1 MYKNVIKR
9 VCDLIL
15 ALLLLVLAFI
25 PMIIVAICIKIED
38 GGPII
43 YKSKRVGKNCKV
55 FNVYKFRSMKVDR
68 QELHSNLSHEQMVTK
83 VGKVIRK
90 TSLDELPQLINILK
104 GEMSFIGPRPW
115 IPEYYEWFTDEQ
127 KKRNNVLPGI
137 SGLAQVKGR
146 NGISIFKK
154 IEYDLY
160 YVEHIS
166 MWLDIKIVFETI
178 VQVFK
183 KTNAEISEQ
192 GIKEEISE
200 LKEQE
205 NISTEVEQKA
215 VS

>member
-127 KKRNNVLPGI
+127 KRRSNVLPGI

-192 GIKEEISE
+192 GIKEEITQ
-200 LKEQE
+200 KE
-205 NISTEVEQKA
+205 A
-215 VS
+215 V

>member
-43 YKSKRVGKNCKV
+43 YKSKRVGKNGKV

>member
-43 YKSKRVGKNCKV
+43 YKSKRVGKNCKI

>member
-43 YKSKRVGKNCKV
+43 YNSKRVGKNCKA
-55 FNVYKFRSMKVDR
+55 FNVYKFRSMKVNR

-127 KKRNNVLPGI
+127 KKRSNVLPGI

>member
-68 QELHSNLSHEQMVTK
+68 QELHSNLSHEQMVTR

-192 GIKEEISE
+192 GIKEEIKE
-200 LKEQE
+200 LQEQE
-205 NISTEVEQKA
+205 NVSTEVEQKA